1 LFFYTLAS
9 SPNADEK
16 ERDRARSRESHNETT
31 AGSEADTELYFEP
44 RARKTKLRY
53 QAAQPIKYGYNYADL
68 NAVVTKGAPLYSYSQ
83 SSTARAMASD
93 RNYPISTTV
102 PASLTAH
109 TKPVSPMSAV
119 APGGYVQSY
128 SQRLS
133 HATPSQKHHHSS
145 AALFTSCAQPPHA
158 ALTEQASPAV
168 PLPVGAL
175 PHFRDDVWAKPPLP
189 AQNQDQAYAP
199 VSGNARVQAEWYE
212 GQQQKEDQLM
222 GYSESP
228 LAQTTVHATDALSY
242 GHRYTSGHNPTRPG
256 SVVSSPYY
264 QQQQHQATQR
274 RISQDVP
281 SAPFAN
287 AGPPGVG
294 AQFYATPEVHQVQMQ
309 MPAGYNNTYS
319 TYGSTPITGNSVY
332 PSTTTESG
340 AIAANQAFSS
350 SRLVQLPSVSNT
362 YVYGAHSTNNSP
374 YHSASSGFYKY
385 GDYGQINSASYG
397 KY

>member
-1 LFFYTLAS
+1 
-9 SPNADEK
+9 
-16 ERDRARSRESHNETT
+16 
-31 AGSEADTELYFEP
+31 
-44 RARKTKLRY
+44 
-53 QAAQPIKYGYNYADL
+53 
-68 NAVVTKGAPLYSYSQ
+68 
-83 SSTARAMASD
+83 
-93 RNYPISTTV
+93 
-102 PASLTAH
+102 
-109 TKPVSPMSAV
+109 
-119 APGGYVQSY
+119 VQSY
-128 SQRLS
+128 SQCLS

-158 ALTEQASPAV
+158 ALTEQTPAL
-168 PLPVGAL
+168 PLPVGATAGSDVIIPGAL

-189 AQNQDQAYAP
+189 AQNQDQAHVL
-199 VSGNARVQAEWYE
+199 VSGNAEWYE

-222 GYSESP
+222 GYSGSP
-228 LAQTTVHATDALSY
+228 LPQTTVHATDALSY
-242 GHRYTSGHNPTRPG
+242 GHSYASGNHATRPG

-264 QQQQHQATQR
+264 QQQQHQTQR

-309 MPAGYNNTYS
+309 MPAGYNNAYS
-319 TYGSTPITGNSVY
+319 TYGSGSSGY

-340 AIAANQAFSS
+340 AVAANQVFSA
-350 SRLVQLPSVSNT
+350 SRLVPLPSVSNT

>member
-1 LFFYTLAS
+1 MHS
-9 SPNADEK
+9 
-16 ERDRARSRESHNETT
+16 ET
-31 AGSEADTELYFEP
+31 AAESEADTELYFEP

-53 QAAQPIKYGYNYADL
+53 QAAQPIKYGYDYADL

-83 SSTARAMASD
+83 SSTARAMTSGQS
-93 RNYPISTTV
+93 RSYPISTTI

-109 TKPVSPMSAV
+109 TKPVSPIPAV

-145 AALFTSCAQPPHA
+145 AALFEQTSP
-158 ALTEQASPAV
+158 V
-168 PLPVGAL
+168 MPLPVGSTAGSGVVIPGAL
-175 PHFRDDVWAKPPLP
+175 PHFRDDVWANPPLP
-189 AQNQDQAYAP
+189 AQNQDQTHAP

-222 GYSESP
+222 EYTESP

-242 GHRYTSGHNPTRPG
+242 GHRYVSGNNATRPG

-264 QQQQHQATQR
+264 QQQQHQQPPQR

-319 TYGSTPITGNSVY
+319 TYGSTPITSNPVY

-340 AIAANQAFSS
+340 AVAANQVFSA
-350 SRLVQLPSVSNT
+350 SRLVPLPSVSNT

-374 YHSASSGFYKY
+374 YHSAASGFYKY
-385 GDYGQINSASYG
+385 GDYGQLNSANYG

>member
-1 LFFYTLAS
+1 MT
-9 SPNADEK
+9 
-16 ERDRARSRESHNETT
+16 
-31 AGSEADTELYFEP
+31 
-44 RARKTKLRY
+44 
-53 QAAQPIKYGYNYADL
+53 
-68 NAVVTKGAPLYSYSQ
+68 
-83 SSTARAMASD
+83 SD
-93 RNYPISTTV
+93 RSY
-102 PASLTAH
+102 PASNTIPAAH
-109 TKPVSPMSAV
+109 TKPVSPIPAV

-158 ALTEQASPAV
+158 ALTEQTSPAL
-168 PLPVGAL
+168 PLPAGSDVIIPGAL

-189 AQNQDQAYAP
+189 AQNQDQAHAL
-199 VSGNARVQAEWYE
+199 VSGNAEWYE

-228 LAQTTVHATDALSY
+228 LAQTTVHATDY
-242 GHRYTSGHNPTRPG
+242 GHRYASGNNATRPG

-264 QQQQHQATQR
+264 QHQTQR

-309 MPAGYNNTYS
+309 MPAGYNNAYP
-319 TYGSTPITGNSVY
+319 TYGSTPITGSSVY

-340 AIAANQAFSS
+340 AVAANQVFSA
-350 SRLVQLPSVSNT
+350 SRLVPLPSVSNT

-385 GDYGQINSASYG
+385 GDYGKINSASYG